1 MKNIDDI
8 LKQALTPT
16 EEPDFWL
23 NQKILSMAKEATPMK
38 KKNYK
43 TAAVFAS
50 AAIVL
55 SIGSISIYAAHKF
68 LQPEHVAE
76 KMEDAKLIDAFK
88 SKDAISIDE
97 TQSYG
102 GYDVTL
108 LGMVSGKTLT
118 EYPVSDETGIHDD
131 RTYAVVA
138 IANSDQTPMPSPSDD
153 SYGEQ
158 SFFVSP
164 LIQGFD
170 PAKYNAFT
178 FVGGYFETEEDG
190 MLYRIAECDNVE
202 MFADHEIYL
211 CVSDSMSYNTDAYTY
226 DEMTGTISRNENYD
240 GLNALFHLPLDSSKA
255 DPKAAAEYI
264 KKIDEGDSDVPETE
278 LSEEEAE
285 ISEFLEK
292 LTPENMLDY
301 IKPIDSTTTV
311 LTPDKDGNLNY
322 EYDLGD
328 KGSGSGTASIDNL
341 FPDKK
346 TRTCIN
352 GSSSCGTLDS
362 VLIDVFTLNE
372 DGSVT
377 YMVYMPK

>member
-131 RTYAVVA
+131 RTYAVVV

-170 PAKYNAFT
+170 PTKYNAFT

-190 MLYRIAECDNVE
+190 ILYRIAECDNVE

-264 KKIDEGDSDVPETE
+264 KKIDEGDNDVPETE

-377 YMVYMPK
+377 YTVYMPK